1 VTVGFPEVPIGEL
14 ARSVERPVRPIEGH
28 SYRQLGVRL
37 WGKGAYERDAIDGG
51 ETSYASL
58 SRVAAGDIVV
68 NKIWARNGSVAVVPT
83 HLDGCYVSGEFPTFQ
98 CVPDRLDPRWFHWIT
113 RARWFWDRCDIE
125 ARGTSGKNRI
135 RPERFLTIP
144 VPAPPL
150 SEQRRIVARIEELA
164 AEIGAATVLRN
175 ESGGLGQVLGRRARD
190 VAFESLKRIGR
201 VSVASVSEFVTKGT
215 TPKTY
220 GHPFAAT
227 GVPFLRAEEVGDG
240 RLNWR
245 ATPFFLSQETNLF
258 MNRSR
263 TRAGDVLVTIAGT
276 IGRAAVVPSDAPQL
290 NMNQAVC
297 VIRPLAM
304 ADSDY
309 LCHFIRSSAG
319 QEQLRL
325 ATVTSAL
332 SNISL
337 GTVRR
342 VALPLPTLSEQRR
355 IVAYLDD
362 IQAKLDALKT
372 LQEKTGA
379 ELDALMPSILDKA
392 FRGEL

>member
-1 VTVGFPEVPIGEL
+1 MSWPTVRLRDLLRRSENWIELGPDETYREVTVK
-14 ARSVERPVRPIEGH
+14 
-28 SYRQLGVRL
+28 L
-37 WGKGAYERDAIDGG
+37 WGKGVVERRRVLGSEIGG
-51 ETSYASL
+51 TSRLSVRAGELIL
-58 SRVAAGDIVV
+58 SRID
-68 NKIWARNGSVAVVPT
+68 ARNGAIGIVPPELDGAVVSN
-83 HLDGCYVSGEFPTFQ
+83 DFPCFS
-98 CVPDRLDPRWFHWIT
+98 VFPDRLDVNFLGWLT
-113 RARWFWDRCDIE
+113 RTRGFVEECRTASEGTTNRVRLKEDRFQGIE
-125 ARGTSGKNRI
+125 VRLPA
-135 RPERFLTIP
+135 LT
-144 VPAPPL
+144 
-150 SEQRRIVARIEELA
+150 EQRRIVARIERLA
-164 AEIGAATVLRN
+164 AKVRVAAALRN
-175 ESGGLGQVLGRRARD
+175 QSRALSLSVEDHASAAAFASLAQVE
-190 VAFESLKRIGR
+190 V
-201 VSVASVSEFVTKGT
+201 VSVASISESVTKGT

-220 GHPFAAT
+220 GHSFAAT

-245 ATPFFLSQETNLF
+245 ATPFFLSPETNLF

-372 LQEKTGA
+372 LQLKTAA

-392 FRGEL
+392 FRGDL